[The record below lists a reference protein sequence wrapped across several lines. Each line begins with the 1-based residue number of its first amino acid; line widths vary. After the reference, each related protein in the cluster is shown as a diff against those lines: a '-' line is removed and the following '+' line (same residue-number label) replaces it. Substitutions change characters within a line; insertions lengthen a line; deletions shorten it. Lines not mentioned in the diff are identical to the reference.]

1 MKNDEKAKR
10 IKFIRA
16 LQKVAS
22 NATTLL
28 KKENFDAELF
38 AKAMQKNE
46 LFLQKC
52 EAVSLNATHT
62 KALLEF
68 VNACFQTPIKQNELL
83 SLANALD
90 KGRKSKK
97 IKHKNKEDC
106 E

>member
-28 KKENFDAELF
+28 KKEDFSEKLF
-38 AKAMQKNE
+38 IKAMQKNE

-52 EAVSLNATHT
+52 EAVNLNATYT

-68 VNACFQTPIKQNELL
+68 VNKCFETPIKQNELL
-83 SLANALD
+83 SLANTLD
-90 KGRKSKK
+90 KGKKIKK
-97 IKHKNKEDC
+97 IKHKNKGDYE
-106 E
+106 